1 VATPGQFL
9 EHLKLDKC
17 AIPESGGLLLVAALL
32 NANKKLTVLS
42 LSNNFLGNK
51 SACLFGD
58 LLEAN
63 HTLLELDLSWNQV
76 KVGPAGE
83 QGDVPVRPWFTGLIQ
98 SCMPGRC
105 WVPRLCV

>member
-9 EHLKLDKC
+9 EHLRLNKC

-76 KVGPAGE
+76 EVRRGGAVAGCAE
-83 QGDVPVRPWFTGLIQ
+83 T
-98 SCMPGRC
+98 
-105 WVPRLCV
+105 